1 MKAVTTGESHP
12 PRLPKVVMNPETE
25 PENRAVM
32 SLQAPHSMAEAA
44 NLNPAAS
51 DNCKSDHVLFAVWL
65 PDHNN
70 PAERPIA
77 SHAVARLPRRL
88 PIPTTA
94 RSQSHPHVGTRMA
107 LATNGA
113 EAQKLA
119 FEIVI
124 PRILVK

>member
-1 MKAVTTGESHP
+1 MKAVTIGESQP
-12 PRLPKVVMNPETE
+12 PRLPKVVMNPDTE

-32 SLQAPHSMAEAA
+32 SLQAAHNIAEAA
-44 NLNPAAS
+44 KLNPAAI
-51 DNCKSDHVLFAVWL
+51 DNCKRDHVLLAVWL
-65 PDHNN
+65 PDQSN

-77 SHAVARLPRRL
+77 SHAAARLPRRL
-88 PIPTTA
+88 PIVTTA
-94 RSQSHPHVGTRMA
+94 RSQSQPHVGTRMA

-124 PRILVK
+124 PRIFTK